1 MAAEVN
7 AQLSDV
13 RGPRPRPQ
21 IKEKVYTIALS
32 RKGSRGPNPNPNP
45 NPNQVYT
52 IALSRKGT
60 KEDSATRGKV
70 GRPCCLPRTTCYL
83 PPATYASLLTAYCS
97 RLTPHS
103 SILTPHDSL
112 LSRLTT
118 LTTHCSHHSLLS
130 TVYKVG
136 RPSTFTKDESDRLF
150 DMRDRQ
156 VHAHLLVRAVRV
168 GVRPAGT
175 RAPLG

>member
-32 RKGSRGPNPNPNP
+32 RKG
-45 NPNQVYT
+45 
-52 IALSRKGT
+52 T

-70 GRPCCLPRTTCYL
+70 GRPCCLPRATCYL
-83 PPATYASLLTAYCS
+83 PPATYASLLTAHCS
-97 RLTPHS
+97 RLNTQY

-118 LTTHCSHHSLLS
+118 LTTHCSHHSQLS

-156 VHAHLLVRAVRV
+156 VHEHRLVRA
-168 GVRPAGT
+168 
-175 RAPLG
+175 LG